1 MIQYMERI
9 FIPYVQNKKGEL
21 GLPSTHPTL
30 AIFDEF
36 KGQTTDVV
44 LNLLERNNIY
54 YVIMPPNTTDR
65 LQPLDTSVNKPVKE
79 FLRTCFQTWFA
90 EKISSLMEAGL
101 TS

>member
-36 KGQTTDVV
+36 KGQTTDVI

-54 YVIMPPNTTDR
+54 YVIVSPRGVET
-65 LQPLDTSVNKPVKE
+65 
-79 FLRTCFQTWFA
+79 A
-90 EKISSLMEAGL
+90 GHAGL
-101 TS
+101 CPIFEKNVFLSMI

>member
-9 FIPYVQNKKGEL
+9 FISYVQNKKEEL

-44 LNLLERNNIY
+44 LNLLEKNNIY
-54 YVIMPPNTTDR
+54 YVIMPPNTTMS
-65 LQPLDTSVNKPVKE
+65 QSP
-79 FLRTCFQTWFA
+79 FL
-90 EKISSLMEAGL
+90 M
-101 TS
+101 